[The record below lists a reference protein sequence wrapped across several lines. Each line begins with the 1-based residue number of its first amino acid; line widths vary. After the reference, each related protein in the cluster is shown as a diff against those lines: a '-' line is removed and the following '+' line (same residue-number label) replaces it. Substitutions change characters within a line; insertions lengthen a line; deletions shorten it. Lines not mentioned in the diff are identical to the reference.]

1 MNKDSTPSP
10 AAFFNRE
17 MADRY
22 DRVNK
27 PLMPISDCLHFLMRL
42 ALSKMSEEARVLCV
56 GVGTGAEILALA
68 AERPRWSFV
77 GVDPAPE
84 MLEVARHR
92 LAEAGVI
99 DRCELVEGY
108 AEDVTDSG
116 FDAVISLFVAH
127 FVQRQDRPAFYRAI
141 HDRLVPGGHFVSAE
155 ISANLDAPQ
164 FPAMLDD
171 WKQVQSLMGA
181 NAESL
186 ASLEGTLRN
195 VLGVVGPEDTEVLW
209 RDAGFA
215 LPVPFFQAFMI
226 RGWHARKSG

>member
-1 MNKDSTPSP
+1 MNKNSPPSP
-10 AAFFNRE
+10 ASFFNRE
-17 MADRY
+17 MANRY
-22 DRVNK
+22 DRANSALK
-27 PLMPISDCLHFLMRL
+27 PISDCLHFLMRL
-42 ALSKMSEEARVLCV
+42 ALARVPENARVLCV
-56 GVGTGAEILALA
+56 GVGTGAEILALTA
-68 AERPRWSFV
+68 HRPHWTFV

-116 FDAVISLFVAH
+116 FDVVISLFVAH
-127 FVQRQDRPAFYRAI
+127 FVQREDRPAFYRAI
-141 HDRLVPGGHFVSAE
+141 HDRLVQGGRFVSAE

-164 FPAMLDD
+164 FPAMLED

-181 NAESL
+181 SAESL
-186 ASLEGTLRN
+186 ASLEETLRN
-195 VLGVVGPEDTEVLW
+195 VLGVVGPEDTEALW

-215 LPVPFFQAFMI
+215 LPVPFYQAFMI
-226 RGWHARKSG
+226 RGWHGLKSA